1 VTDPRPLA
9 DAPDLDFPLEYEDKD
24 EDVDVDEEGHDF
36 PLQNVSIHGHDVGFR
51 RGGSGSG
58 PALLF
63 LHGIAGSSLT
73 WIQVMSR
80 LQDDFTVLA
89 PDFVG
94 HGHSAKPPGDY
105 SLGNLA
111 SWTRDLLDVLEIERV
126 TLVGQSYGG
135 GVALQFAYQFPERIE
150 RLVLVDSG
158 GLGQDVS
165 WILRLF
171 TLPGADVVM
180 PLLFP
185 SFVRNLGDRV
195 VRLARSVGMENASV
209 LESWRAYRSLIDP
222 ETRRAFVRTTRSV
235 IEPGGQAVGANERLY
250 LTERIPMLIVWGE
263 HDRIIPVSHAYA
275 THEVLPHARL
285 EIIPGAGHFPHS
297 EDPEKLSKLVRDF
310 VATTEP
316 YAHSPVEARDRLR
329 RGPTGTGGHTIPT
342 PAKTTTGPKGECGSR
357 VG

>member
-1 VTDPRPLA
+1 VTDRQSFA
-9 DAPDLDFPLEYEDKD
+9 DGAVGPAPDLLLED
-24 EDVDVDEEGHDF
+24 EDEEDQGHDF
-36 PLQNVSIHGHDVGFR
+36 PLQYVSIHGHVVGFR

-73 WIQVMSR
+73 WIPVMSR
-80 LQDDFTVLA
+80 LQNDFTVLA

-111 SWTRDLLDVLEIERV
+111 SWTRDLLDVLGIERV

-165 WILRLF
+165 WILRL
-171 TLPGADVVM
+171 LAIPGADLVM
-180 PLLFP
+180 PILFP
-185 SFVRNLGDRV
+185 SFVRNLGDRA
-195 VRLARSVGMENASV
+195 ARFARRVGIQNASV
-209 LESWRAYRSLIDP
+209 LEGWRAYRSLIDP

-275 THEVLPHARL
+275 THEALPHARL

-297 EDPEKLSKLVRDF
+297 EDPEKLADLVRDF

-316 YAHSPVEARDRLR
+316 YAHSSAEMRDRRR
-329 RGPTGTGGHTIPT
+329 RGPAPTGGHPT
-342 PAKTTTGPKGECGSR
+342 PTRTKTATRPKGENGSR